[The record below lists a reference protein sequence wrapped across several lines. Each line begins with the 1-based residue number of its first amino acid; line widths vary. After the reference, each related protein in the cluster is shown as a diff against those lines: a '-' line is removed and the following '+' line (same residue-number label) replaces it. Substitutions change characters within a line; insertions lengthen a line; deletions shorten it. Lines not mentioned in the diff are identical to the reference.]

1 MKLAIEN
8 NEIVISDFSAIEA
21 YKIACAIEKDGL
33 SFYKRLKEEETNV
46 EVAQALDFLI
56 EEESRHLATFEY
68 RLAELR
74 NNSEEDFEDDDLF
87 ACIDYGVFEPYE
99 NIDNLADYLDDVKKA
114 LRLGIKSE
122 DKSIQFY
129 NACLKEISSNEAKL
143 EIEKIVVEEEKHKKI
158 LEEILGD

>member
-33 SFYKRLKEEETNV
+33 SFYKRLREDERNV
-46 EVAQALDFLI
+46 EVMQSLDFLI
-56 EEESRHLATFEY
+56 DEENRHLAVFEA

-74 NNSEEDFEDDDLF
+74 NQSEEDFEDDDLF
-87 ACIDYGVFEPYE
+87 ACIDYGIFEPYE
-99 NIDNLADYLDDVKKA
+99 NIDNLAEYLDDISKA

-122 DKSIQFY
+122 DKAISFY
-129 NACLKEISSNEAKL
+129 KACLKDVSSSEAKEEL
-143 EIEKIVVEEEKHKKI
+143 EKIIKEEIKHKKI
-158 LEEILGD
+158 LEEILGA